1 MQNYYQYQF
10 LVTNPEHWNEILI
23 AELENTA
30 MESFMEEENG
40 FSAYSTNAT
49 IDEEIEVILNHYK
62 AENTNFEASYTKIT
76 IPYQNWNEE
85 WEKNFQIVEID
96 DWCVIKAPFHQLEKK
111 YEYTITVAPKMSFG
125 TGHHPTTYLMMKAMK
140 AIDFKQKSV
149 LDMGSGTGILS
160 ILASKLGAK
169 NIDAV
174 DIEEWA
180 FENCKENA
188 QLNACDF
195 NILLGNES
203 VVPQKSYPIILAN
216 INKNILLQQLD
227 FYSVHLEQNGTILV
241 SGILSSDEKEITENF
256 TQKGFKL
263 IQIFTKENWLC
274 IQFEK

>member
-10 LVTNPEHWNEILI
+10 TVKNPEHWNEILI

-30 MESFMEEENG
+30 MESFMEEETG
-40 FSAYSTNAT
+40 FSAYSTNSQ
-49 IDEEIEVILNHYK
+49 IDEEIIDILNQYQTSNIDFEVSYK
-62 AENTNFEASYTKIT
+62 KIT

-96 DWCVIKAPFHQLEKK
+96 NWCVIKAPFHQIEKN
-111 YEYTITVAPKMSFG
+111 YTHIITVAPKMSFG

-140 AIDFKQKSV
+140 EIDFNGKSV

-169 NIDAV
+169 SIDAV

-188 QLNACDF
+188 NLNNCDF

-203 VVPQKSYPIILAN
+203 VVPAKKYPIILAN

-227 FYSVHLEQNGTILV
+227 FYSVHMEQNGTILV

-256 TQKGFKL
+256 AQKGFNL